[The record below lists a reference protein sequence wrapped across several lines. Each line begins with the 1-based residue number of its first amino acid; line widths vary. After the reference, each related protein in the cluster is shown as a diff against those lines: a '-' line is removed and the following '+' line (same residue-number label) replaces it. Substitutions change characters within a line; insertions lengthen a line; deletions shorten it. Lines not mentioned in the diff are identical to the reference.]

1 MKVKT
6 TNFISPTNEKMTVV
20 FILDDE
26 NAEIDRY
33 SFYNEQREISI
44 APELKESIERLP
56 ELLQKIYNSGLNNE
70 NIEFIT
76 DNISVDW

>member
-1 MKVKT
+1 MKIKT

-44 APELKESIERLP
+44 SPELKESIERLP

-76 DNISVDW
+76 DNISVD

>member
-20 FILDDE
+20 FILDND

-76 DNISVDW
+76 DNISVD

>member
-20 FILDDE
+20 FILDNE

-76 DNISVDW
+76 DNISVD

>member
-20 FILDDE
+20 FILDDN
-26 NAEIDRY
+26 NAEVDRY

-44 APELKESIERLP
+44 APELEESIERIP

-76 DNISVDW
+76 DNIAVE

>member
-6 TNFISPTNEKMTVV
+6 TNFISTTKKKMTVV

-76 DNISVDW
+76 DNISVD

>member
-20 FILDDE
+20 FILDDD

-33 SFYNEQREISI
+33 SFYNEQREISP
-44 APELKESIERLP
+44 ASRE
-56 ELLQKIYNSGLNNE
+56 
-70 NIEFIT
+70 
-76 DNISVDW
+76 

>member
-20 FILDDE
+20 FILDDN
-26 NAEIDRY
+26 NAEVDRY

-44 APELKESIERLP
+44 APELEESIERIP

-70 NIEFIT
+70 NVEFIT
-76 DNISVDW
+76 DNIAVE

>member
-76 DNISVDW
+76 DNISVD

>member
-20 FILDDE
+20 FILDDN

-33 SFYNEQREISI
+33 SFYNEQREINI
-44 APELKESIERLP
+44 APELEESIERIP

-70 NIEFIT
+70 NVEFTT
-76 DNISVDW
+76 DNIAVE

>member
-6 TNFISPTNEKMTVV
+6 TNFISPTNDKMTVV

-76 DNISVDW
+76 DNISVD

>member
-44 APELKESIERLP
+44 ATELKESIERLP

-76 DNISVDW
+76 DNISVD

>member
-20 FILDDE
+20 FILDDD

-44 APELKESIERLP
+44 APELIERLP

-76 DNISVDW
+76 DNISVD

>member
-20 FILDDE
+20 FILDDN

-44 APELKESIERLP
+44 APELEESIERIP

-70 NIEFIT
+70 NVEFIT
-76 DNISVDW
+76 DNIAVE

>member
-20 FILDDE
+20 FILDDD

-76 DNISVDW
+76 DNISVD

>member
-33 SFYNEQREISI
+33 SFYNEQREIII

-76 DNISVDW
+76 DNISVD